1 MEILGQGEGEVE
13 GDDDAAARGPKG
25 PDLKPG
31 AVPGLGEGGGEEI
44 VEKAD
49 HVLPLHRGECSGR
62 IPCRARSG
70 GYDRPVPGRTGT
82 ADLPLHG
89 GHAPRWLFSRM
100 VALSREIVLALA
112 DEFGT
117 AGVLARLSDPRWFQ
131 ALGCTLGF
139 DWHSSGLTT
148 TTCGAL
154 KEALAELGRE
164 IGLAA
169 AGGKG
174 AVSRRTPSEIEATA
188 PRWGLEPSPLVH
200 ASRMTAKVD
209 SAALQDGFQI
219 YHHVLFFDREGRWAV
234 VQQGMNEDTGLAR
247 RYHWFSEAVADF
259 VCEPHAGIAG
269 ARAGLVL
276 NLVAREAA
284 PARGAIPELAR
295 RPPERTVDELIR
307 LQGMRL
313 PERHALLLSDL
324 DPRRLR
330 SVFLATYEAGAEDFG
345 ALLGTP
351 GLGAKGLRALAL
363 VSELLYGAPASF
375 RDPARFA
382 FAHGGKDGTPYPVDR
397 ETYDRTVEVL
407 RRAIA
412 RARLGRDEELRA
424 LRRLALFPPTT
435 PPPGTGR
442 GRG

>member
-1 MEILGQGEGEVE
+1 M
-13 GDDDAAARGPKG
+13 
-25 PDLKPG
+25 
-31 AVPGLGEGGGEEI
+31 
-44 VEKAD
+44 
-49 HVLPLHRGECSGR
+49 
-62 IPCRARSG
+62 
-70 GYDRPVPGRTGT
+70 GYDQPVAGRTGT

-100 VALSREIVLALA
+100 VALSREILIATA

-131 ALGCTLGF
+131 ALGGLLGF

-154 KEALAELGRE
+154 KEALAAVGGEVG
-164 IGLAA
+164 IAA

-174 AVSRRTPSEIEATA
+174 ALSRRTPAEVEAAA
-188 PRWGLEPSPLVH
+188 PRWGLEPEPLVY
-200 ASRMTAKVD
+200 ASRTAAKVD

-219 YHHVLFFDREGRWAV
+219 YHHAFFFDRQGRWAV
-234 VQQGMNEDTGLAR
+234 VQQGMNEGTGLAR
-247 RYHWFSEAVADF
+247 RYHWFSEVVADF

-269 ARAGLVL
+269 ARADLVL
-276 NLVAREAA
+276 NLVAGEAA
-284 PARGAIPELAR
+284 PAREAIPELAR
-295 RPPERTVDELIR
+295 RPPDRTAAELAR

-313 PERHALLLSDL
+313 PDRHALLLSDL

-330 SVFLATYEAGAEDFG
+330 SVFLTTYEAGAEDFA

-363 VSELLYGAPASF
+363 VAELLYGAPASF

-382 FAHGGKDGTPYPVDR
+382 YAHGGKDGTPYPVDR

-412 RARLGRDEELRA
+412 RARLGRDEELRT
-424 LRRLALFPPTT
+424 LRRLANFPPTT
-435 PPPGTGR
+435 PPPGTGP